1 MRVLFDIVH
10 PAHVHFFKHL
20 YADLVAEGHETLVIA
35 REKDVTLALL
45 DEYGIPYTSVGR
57 SGRTDRA
64 GQARELLTRDF
75 TLFKA
80 ARRFH
85 PDLVLTRNPAGV
97 QVARLLPGATGV
109 FDTDDGRAAGIH
121 FRAAAPFAHVITTP
135 DCMTEDYG
143 RKHRRYPS
151 YKALAYLHP
160 ARFTPDPK
168 IRGVLGV
175 GDDPYAIVRFVEM
188 SASHDRDESGMSLA
202 DKRRVID
209 VLADRGRVFVSC
221 EGAMPEE
228 FAPLRFSV
236 SPHLMHD
243 ALAQAWTCVGD
254 SQTMAAEA
262 ALLGVPALRCSS
274 FVGRLAY
281 LEELE
286 RKYSLLESFRPTDA
300 SRLVARLEEL
310 HPDATLAELWQERRA
325 AMLADKVELTAW
337 YRGLGDELVRGR

>member
-10 PAHVHFFKHL
+10 PAHVHFFKYL

-35 REKDVTLALL
+35 REKDVTLSLL
-45 DEYGIPYTSVGR
+45 DEYEIPYTSVGK
-57 SGRTDRA
+57 SGRKGRA
-64 GQARELLTRDF
+64 GQARELIARDL
-75 TLFKA
+75 TLFRA
-80 ARRFH
+80 ARKFR

-97 QVARLLPGATGV
+97 QVARLLRGATGV

-135 DCMTEDYG
+135 DCMPEDYG
-143 RKHRRYPS
+143 AKHRRYAS

-175 GDDPYAIVRFVEM
+175 GDEPYAIVRFVEM
-188 SASHDRDESGMSLA
+188 VASHDRDESGMGF
-202 DKRRVID
+202 DHKRRVIEQ
-209 VLADRGRVFVSC
+209 LAARGRVFVSC
-221 EGAMPEE
+221 EGPMPDE
-228 FAPLRFSV
+228 FAELRFSV
-236 SPHLMHD
+236 PPHLMHD
-243 ALAQAWTCVGD
+243 ALAQAWICVGD

-281 LEELE
+281 LDELE
-286 RKYSLLESFRPTDA
+286 EKYSLIESFRPLDA
-300 SRLVARLEEL
+300 PRLIERLDDFRPDDAALAR
-310 HPDATLAELWQERRA
+310 TWSTRRA
-325 AMLADKVELTAW
+325 AMLADKVELTSW
-337 YRGLGDELVRGR
+337 YREMLAELVG